1 MDVIAF
7 VGPPGTGKSDRAI
20 AVAHKNK
27 AECIIDDGIL
37 IYDNRIVAGKSA
49 KKEESRLKAVRRAIF
64 LDENQVEDVKKS
76 LAKINP
82 ARILILGTSERM
94 IIKITEQLNLQK
106 PFKYIHIED
115 VARPEEIK
123 KANEARYKEGKHVIP
138 VPTVEL
144 KPYFRGYLV
153 YPLRFFRNRNKS
165 NSPRVKNE
173 ERSVVRPVFS
183 YYGKLSFSDR
193 VIEKLVKY
201 SVQDIPYLVINK
213 VDSKKSRE
221 QINGLVLRLEIEM
234 HKKNP
239 DEMKKIVHKMRDNI
253 QKEIEYTTG
262 MSIETVK
269 LNIITNV
276 SKA

>member
-1 MDVIAF
+1 MDVVAF

-20 AVAHKNK
+20 IVAHKNK

-37 IYDNRIVAGKSA
+37 IYDNRIVAGMSA
-49 KKEESRLKAVRRAIF
+49 KKEKSRLKAVKRAIF
-64 LDENQVEDVKKS
+64 LDEKQRKDVQETLKKIKPS
-76 LAKINP
+76 
-82 ARILILGTSERM
+82 RVLILGTSERM
-94 IIKITEQLNLQK
+94 VIMITKQLNLNL

-115 VARPEEIK
+115 IAKPEEIK

-144 KPYFRGYLV
+144 KPYFRGYLID
-153 YPLRFFRNRNKS
+153 PLRFLRNRKKS
-165 NSPRVKNE
+165 NAPRVKSE

-193 VIEKLVKY
+193 VIEKLVKH
-201 SVQDIPYLVINK
+201 SVKNLPTLVINK
-213 VDSKKSRE
+213 VSGKKSNE
-221 QINGLVLRLEIEM
+221 QVNGIVLQLEIEM
-234 HKKNP
+234 RKQNP
-239 DEMKKIVHKMRDNI
+239 NDMKKIVHKIRDNI
-253 QKEIEYTTG
+253 QKEIEYITG
-262 MSIETVK
+262 MSLETVK

>member
-20 AVAHKNK
+20 VVAHKNK

-37 IYDNRIVAGKSA
+37 IYDNRIVAGASA

-64 LDENQVEDVKKS
+64 LDKKQSKDVIDT
-76 LAKINP
+76 LEKINP
-82 ARILILGTSERM
+82 SRILILGTSERM
-94 IIKITEQLNLQK
+94 VNMITKQLKLDL

-115 VARPEEIK
+115 IARPEEIK

-153 YPLRFFRNRNKS
+153 DPLRFLRNRKKS
-165 NSPRVKNE
+165 NSPRVKSE

-201 SVQDIPYLVINK
+201 AVKPLPYLEINK
-213 VDSKKSRE
+213 VNSEKSKE
-221 QINGLVLRLEIEM
+221 QINGLVLYLDVSMR
-234 HKKNP
+234 KQNP

-262 MSIETVK
+262 MSLETVK
-269 LNIITNV
+269 LNIVTNV